1 MWVFFIN
8 THHYERFN
16 LYKNPWNWFAL
27 VGHYSL
33 WPTKAEW
40 KITRKRQNYSA
51 QGIAQRCLAKSK
63 IIADSLAAI
72 QPLKLKAYKKNAHAS
87 YYHQKFNGKRTS
99 SGVRFDNTKYTAA
112 HRKFPFG
119 TKLKI
124 TNEANHK
131 SVIVEVI
138 DRGPF
143 SKGREIDLTKKAF
156 MEIVDNK
163 NSGKVMVTIE
173 EIIPVVVPA
182 PKP

>member
-1 MWVFFIN
+1 MNVLTSIKILGIGLLLLG
-8 THHYERFN
+8 TTTYGQQKPSGKLPE
-16 LYKNPWNWFAL
+16 
-27 VGHYSL
+27 
-33 WPTKAEW
+33 KA
-40 KITRKRQNYSA
+40 KITQPKELLKDSKVVKLDS
-51 QGIAQRCLAKSK
+51 IAKTK
-63 IIADSLAAI
+63 VVADSLAAI
-72 QPLKLKAYKKNAHAS
+72 QPLKLKPFKKSAHAS

-99 SGVRFDNTKYTAA
+99 SGVRFDNNKYTAA

-124 TNEANHK
+124 TNEVNHK

>member
-1 MWVFFIN
+1 MNVLTSIKILGIGLLLLG
-8 THHYERFN
+8 TTTYGQQKPSGKLPEKAKITQPKE
-16 LYKNPWNWFAL
+16 LLKDSKVVKLDSIAK
-27 VGHYSL
+27 
-33 WPTKAEW
+33 TKAV
-40 KITRKRQNYSA
+40 
-51 QGIAQRCLAKSK
+51 
-63 IIADSLAAI
+63 ADSLAAI
-72 QPLKLKAYKKNAHAS
+72 QPLKLKPFKKSAHAS

-99 SGVRFDNTKYTAA
+99 SGVRFDNNKYTAA

-124 TNEANHK
+124 TNEVNHK

-173 EIIPVVVPA
+173 EIIPVVAVA

>member
-1 MWVFFIN
+1 MNVLTSIKILGIGLLLLG
-8 THHYERFN
+8 TT
-16 LYKNPWNWFAL
+16 A
-27 VGHYSL
+27 YSQQKPSGKL
-33 WPTKAEW
+33 PEKG
-40 KITRKRQNYSA
+40 KITQPKEMLKDAKAIKADS
-51 QGIAQRCLAKSK
+51 LVKSK

-72 QPLKLKAYKKNAHAS
+72 QPLKLKPYKKNVHAS
-87 YYHQKFNGKRTS
+87 YYHQKFHGKRTS
-99 SGVRFDNTKYTAA
+99 SGVKFDNTKYTAA

-173 EIIPVVVPA
+173 EIIPAVVPA